1 MLLQDELALL
11 EDRFKAAIT
20 VGEKHHYAQRIRS
33 LTGYVPHHDIH
44 IVIAGR
50 EIKKNPALLPMPDD
64 FDFCD

>member
-1 MLLQDELALL
+1 MLLQDELIML
-11 EDRFKAAIT
+11 ENRFKAAIT

-33 LTGYVPHHDIH
+33 LTGYVPHDIQ